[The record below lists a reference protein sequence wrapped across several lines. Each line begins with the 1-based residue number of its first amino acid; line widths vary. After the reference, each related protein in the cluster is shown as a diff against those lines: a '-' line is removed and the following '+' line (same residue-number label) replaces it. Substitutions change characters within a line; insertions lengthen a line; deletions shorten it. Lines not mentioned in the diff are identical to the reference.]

1 MDIQASVGL
10 GIRRRLYSV
19 DCSIRVWFLQHYV
32 NFHHSRLYYN
42 ASLQASF
49 VVRLLSYGNNDAV
62 NLQSKKQI
70 VKNNKGYQKNNKQ
83 YKTAES
89 LQKRFRRCFYFLLFA
104 ILLICVYCCY
114 TSVFFCR
121 FGSLFCS
128 DFSEGRYFLRY
139 SPVYDFS
146 HSAICSGVPQA
157 TTVPPPSPPSG
168 PRSTI

>member
-70 VKNNKGYQKNNKQ
+70 VKNNKGYQKNNKTIQ
-83 YKTAES
+83 NGGVASKTIPPLFLFFTFCYFTYLCLLLLYFCLFLPFRLS
-89 LQKRFRRCFYFLLFA
+89 FLFGLFRRQIFFK
-104 ILLICVYCCY
+104 
-114 TSVFFCR
+114 VFT
-121 FGSLFCS
+121 G
-128 DFSEGRYFLRY
+128 
-139 SPVYDFS
+139 
-146 HSAICSGVPQA
+146 I
-157 TTVPPPSPPSG
+157 
-168 PRSTI
+168 

>member
-70 VKNNKGYQKNNKQ
+70 VKTIKVIKTIRKN
-83 YKTAES
+83 TT
-89 LQKRFRRCFYFLLFA
+89 KRRSRFKNDSA
-104 ILLICVYCCY
+104 AVLLICFYCCSY

>member
-70 VKNNKGYQKNNKQ
+70 VKNNKGYQKNNKTIQ
-83 YKTAES
+83 NGGVASKTIPP
-89 LQKRFRRCFYFLLFA
+89 LFLLFA
-104 ILLICVYCCY
+104 ILLI
-114 TSVFFCR
+114 
-121 FGSLFCS
+121 
-128 DFSEGRYFLRY
+128 
-139 SPVYDFS
+139 
-146 HSAICSGVPQA
+146 
-157 TTVPPPSPPSG
+157 
-168 PRSTI
+168 

>member
-70 VKNNKGYQKNNKQ
+70 VKNNKGYQINNKTIQ
-83 YKTAES
+83 NGRVASKTIPPLFYLFVFIAVLYFCIS
-89 LQKRFRRCFYFLLFA
+89 LPFRLSFLFGLFRRQIFFK
-104 ILLICVYCCY
+104 
-114 TSVFFCR
+114 VFTC
-121 FGSLFCS
+121 
-128 DFSEGRYFLRY
+128 
-139 SPVYDFS
+139 
-146 HSAICSGVPQA
+146 I
-157 TTVPPPSPPSG
+157 
-168 PRSTI
+168 

>member
-89 LQKRFRRCFYFLLFA
+89 LQKRFRRCFCFLLFYLFVFIA
-104 ILLICVYCCY
+104 VILLSFFAV
-114 TSVFFCR
+114 SVLFFVR
-121 FGSLFCS
+121 TFQKADIF
-128 DFSEGRYFLRY
+128 
-139 SPVYDFS
+139 
-146 HSAICSGVPQA
+146 
-157 TTVPPPSPPSG
+157 
-168 PRSTI
+168 

>member
-70 VKNNKGYQKNNKQ
+70 VKNNKGYQKNNKTIQ
-83 YKTAES
+83 NGGVASKTIPP
-89 LQKRFRRCFYFLLFA
+89 LFYLFVFIA
-104 ILLICVYCCY
+104 VFILL
-114 TSVFFCR
+114 SFFAVSAR
-121 FGSLFCS
+121 FFVRTFQKA
-128 DFSEGRYFLRY
+128 DIF
-139 SPVYDFS
+139 
-146 HSAICSGVPQA
+146 
-157 TTVPPPSPPSG
+157 
-168 PRSTI
+168 

>member
-70 VKNNKGYQKNNKQ
+70 VKTIKVIKTIRKN
-83 YKTAES
+83 TT
-89 LQKRFRRCFYFLLFA
+89 KRRSRFKNDSAVVFIFYFLLFYIFVFIA
-104 ILLICVYCCY
+104 VILL
-114 TSVFFCR
+114 SFFAV
-121 FGSLFCS
+121 SALFFVRTFQKA
-128 DFSEGRYFLRY
+128 DIF
-139 SPVYDFS
+139 
-146 HSAICSGVPQA
+146 
-157 TTVPPPSPPSG
+157 
-168 PRSTI
+168 